1 MRPFAHRRIVIALLG
16 MVLVASSSLNG
27 QDKKDHAKD
36 PPKDQPT
43 VLNFWQLDAG
53 LGTQAAVQMIGA
65 GNPLGALGARV
76 LASDDAAALPS
87 WRFVFDEPLPI
98 YHRYLEAIR
107 DKRPL
112 PTIRV
117 EKDKPPPDAWVKPGS
132 PDWGWYRAFND
143 ALRRADE
150 ADLDMFKKAAK
161 ENEDVAYSHLKATPG
176 RYRGKIITI
185 TGKLSVIRREDPPRF
200 VPDSIDRI
208 YTGYITGPTPGAPP
222 YAVAFTELPEEV
234 KKPSEELNLEV
245 TFYGYFLSL
254 VTFPAE
260 KGNRTQKEVICPYLV
275 GKTLI
280 VKPERETATEGPH
293 SFYLVVGIVGAF
305 VTIALLVATMNI
317 WFRRG
322 DRRIQS
328 QLAALREKNRP
339 FNLEPAEAEPEPA
352 AENPAANMTP
362 KPHTGVEPGQTPD
375 RPNPP
380 AAT

>member
-1 MRPFAHRRIVIALLG
+1 MRPFAYRRIVIVLFGTVLL
-16 MVLVASSSLNG
+16 ACSSLNG
-27 QDKKDHAKD
+27 QDKKDQAKE

-53 LGTQAAVQMIGA
+53 LGTEAAAQMIGA
-65 GNPLGALGARV
+65 ANPLGALGARM
-76 LASDDAAALPS
+76 LASDDAAALPG

-98 YHRYLEAIR
+98 YHCYLEAIQDR
-107 DKRPL
+107 RPL
-112 PTIRV
+112 PNIRV

-132 PDWGWYRAFND
+132 PDWGWYRAFNE

-161 ENEDVAYSHLKATPG
+161 ENEDVVYSHLKATPG

-222 YAVAFTELPEEV
+222 YAIAFTQLPDDVE
-234 KKPSEELNLEV
+234 KPSEELNLEV
-245 TFYGYFLSL
+245 TFHGYFLSL

-260 KGNRTQKEVICPYLV
+260 TGSKTQKKVISPYLV

-280 VKPERETATEGPH
+280 VKPKRETATEGPY
-293 SFYLVVGIVGAF
+293 SFYLIVGIVGGF
-305 VTIALLVATMNI
+305 VIVALLVAAMNI

-322 DRRIQS
+322 DRRIRS
-328 QLAALREKNRP
+328 QLAAMREKNRP
-339 FNLEPAEAEPEPA
+339 FHLEPTEAEPEPA
-352 AENPAANMTP
+352 AETLAANMTP
-362 KPHTGVEPGQTPD
+362 KPHTPVEPGQIPG

-380 AAT
+380 ATT

>member
-1 MRPFAHRRIVIALLG
+1 MRPLAHRRIVIVLFG
-16 MVLVASSSLNG
+16 IILVACSCLNG
-27 QDKKDHAKD
+27 QDKKDQAKE

-53 LGTQAAVQMIGA
+53 LGTQAAVHMIGA
-65 GNPLGALGARV
+65 GNPLGALGARM
-76 LASDDAAALPS
+76 LASDDAAALHS

-112 PTIRV
+112 PNIRV

-161 ENEDVAYSHLKATPG
+161 ENEDVVYSHLRATPG

-185 TGKLSVIRREDPPRF
+185 TGKLTVIRREDPPRF
-200 VPDSIDRI
+200 VPDSIDHI
-208 YTGYITGPTPGAPP
+208 YTGYIAGPTPGAPP
-222 YAVAFTELPEEV
+222 YAVAFTQLPVEV
-234 KKPSEELNLEV
+234 EKPSEEINLEV
-245 TFYGYFLSL
+245 TLHGYFLSL
-254 VTFPAE
+254 VTFPPE
-260 KGNRTQKEVICPYLV
+260 KGNKTQKEMISPYLV

-280 VKPERETATEGPH
+280 VKPKRETATEGPY
-293 SFYLVVGIVGAF
+293 SFYLIVGIVGGF
-305 VTIALLVATMNI
+305 VIVALLVAAMNI
-317 WFRRG
+317 WLRRG

-328 QLAALREKNRP
+328 QLAALRDKNRP
-339 FNLEPAEAEPEPA
+339 FNLEPPEAELGPTT
-352 AENPAANMTP
+352 ENPAADMTP
-362 KPHTGVEPGQTPD
+362 NPHTSVKPAQIPNSPTP
-375 RPNPP
+375 PQ
-380 AAT
+380 